1 MSWKNKFVIGILLG
15 AMSLWFASTM
25 GEKGLAQ
32 PRASEQRT
40 TEKSMTEK
48 SRMKEKAGLSKTEQS
63 IAETKKKG
71 FDGVDFSYDVFGAP
85 PGQDPQKIAEEVMAK
100 DIEEKPKVM
109 AKQKQLLRDRY
120 NLDCKTQSGVTM
132 TKGKS
137 QPIGP
142 T

>member
-1 MSWKNKFVIGILLG
+1 MIQTKGGSVRVLG
-15 AMSLWFASTM
+15 VAAGVFFALWASHAQ
-25 GEKGLAQ
+25 GAAQRDASAGKG
-32 PRASEQRT
+32 T
-40 TEKSMTEK
+40 TDSAIE
-48 SRMKEKAGLSKTEQS
+48 
-63 IAETKKKG
+63 ETKAKG